1 MGMSLPY
8 IYYILRD
15 IGVNYKNRIL
25 VSSDIETFSLTDSI
39 ELGPIVSAYDFS
51 IWIFLVSGLLYML
64 ATASKVSVSNL
75 ISYLTGLE
83 SLRKASSE
91 RAAILAGSNGH
102 PVTC

>member
-64 ATASKVSVSNL
+64 ATASV
-75 ISYLTGLE
+75 GL
-83 SLRKASSE
+83 SLELDFIFDRLGKSE
-91 RAAILAGSNGH
+91 KGFI
-102 PVTC
+102 